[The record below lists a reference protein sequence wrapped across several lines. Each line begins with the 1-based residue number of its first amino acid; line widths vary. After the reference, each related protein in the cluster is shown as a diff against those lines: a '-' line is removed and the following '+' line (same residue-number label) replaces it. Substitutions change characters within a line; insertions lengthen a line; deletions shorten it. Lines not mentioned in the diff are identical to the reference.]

1 MVAVKMMLYSE
12 NNPSCKAVEML
23 LKEGVDQTIT
33 DIEGYTPLHYAVKA
47 GCGDLTK
54 LLLESNK
61 WEEVI
66 NKFGNDGKYFK

>member
-12 NNPSCKAVEML
+12 NNPSSTAAEVL

-33 DIEGYTPLHYAVKA
+33 DIEGYAPLHYAVKA
-47 GCGDLTK
+47 GCVELTT

-66 NKFGNDGKYFK
+66 NKFGNDGK